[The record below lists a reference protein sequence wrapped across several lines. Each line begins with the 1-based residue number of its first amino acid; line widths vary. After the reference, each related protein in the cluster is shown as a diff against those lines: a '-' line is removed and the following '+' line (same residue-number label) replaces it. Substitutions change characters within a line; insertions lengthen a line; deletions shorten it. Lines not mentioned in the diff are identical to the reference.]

1 METLHDGAALA
12 IDGGVPTKQRPDP
25 PMFPGGMSIAEEEEA
40 AVLEVLR
47 SKKLYR
53 YAAGGDEPPSKV
65 LQLEEAFAAHK
76 GTKHAIAVTS
86 GTAALICALHGVGVG
101 PGDEVIVPA
110 YTWVATAAAVL
121 TTGAVPIVAEVDD
134 TLLLDPADFE
144 QKITPYTKAVIPV
157 HMRGTPAAM
166 DEIKDVAR
174 RHNLAVIEDTAQ
186 ANGASYKG
194 KQCGAIGDAG
204 CYSLQ
209 FSKII
214 TSGEGGLLTTS
225 DDQIYKRALMY
236 HDVNGARDAGI
247 PDEEILYSVN
257 YRMPELMAAITLV
270 QLGRIEGLLADIR
283 TRKKMLKE
291 GLAGVAQRKG
301 IQFRRLTDPDGE
313 AGISCVFFMDTP
325 ELAEQVVQAI
335 RAENIGANVLY
346 QPGRHDYHVYAHWIP
361 VLEKRTWS
369 ANGNPYAWANREIN
383 YSKEMCPQSLDYLGR
398 AVHLNVSPMLTNED
412 MEETIEG
419 VNRVLEALA

>member
-1 METLHDGAALA
+1 MSTLNTSQLA
-12 IDGGVPTKQRPDP
+12 VNGGTPAKQRPDP
-25 PMFPGGMSIAEEEEA
+25 PMFPGGMVIAEEEEA

-53 YAAGGDEPPSKV
+53 YRGMQGEPSSKV

-86 GTAALICALHGVGVG
+86 GTAALICALHGVGIG

-121 TTGAVPIVAEVDD
+121 ATGAVPIVAEVDD
-134 TLLLDPADFE
+134 TLLLDPDDFAR
-144 QKITPYTKAVIPV
+144 KITAYTKAVIPV

-166 DEIKDVAR
+166 DEIMAVAR
-174 RHNLAVIEDTAQ
+174 KHELAVIEDTAQ
-186 ANGASYKG
+186 ANGASYRG
-194 KQCGAIGDAG
+194 RQCGSIGDAG

-214 TSGEGGLLTTS
+214 TSGEGGLVTTS
-225 DDQIYKRALMY
+225 DATIYKRALMY
-236 HDVNGARDAGI
+236 HDVNGARAAGI
-247 PDEEILYSVN
+247 PDDELLYSVN

-283 TRKKMLKE
+283 TRKRMLKE
-291 GLAGVAQRKG
+291 GISDVAKRKG

-313 AGISCVFFMDTP
+313 AGISCVFFMATP
-325 ELAEQVVQAI
+325 ELADKVVQAI
-335 RAENIGANVLY
+335 RCENIGAHVLY
-346 QPGRHDYHVYAHWIP
+346 QPERHDYHIYAHWTP
-361 VLEKRTWS
+361 VLEQRVWS
-369 ANGNPYAWANREIN
+369 TAGNPYTWANREIS
-383 YSKEMCPQSLDYLGR
+383 YSKDMCPQSLDYLGR
-398 AVHLNVSPMLTNED
+398 AVHLNVSPLLSNED
-412 MEETIEG
+412 LEETIEG